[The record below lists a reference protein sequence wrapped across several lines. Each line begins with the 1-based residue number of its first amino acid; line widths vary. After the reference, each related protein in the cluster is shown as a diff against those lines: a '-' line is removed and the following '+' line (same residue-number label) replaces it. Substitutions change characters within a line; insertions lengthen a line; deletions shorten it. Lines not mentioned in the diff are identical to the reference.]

1 MVAAS
6 TRFRSGC
13 GTRTGPAIPD
23 IWDVPQCPP
32 VQVAETLD
40 AAGPDLAS
48 FIDTATARASSL
60 LGLDICVLSS
70 VDPAS
75 GLQTS
80 CDVVG
85 LPKDPARELRIFELE
100 WFSDD
105 PLRYHEL
112 AHSPIPAAAL
122 RLSADPTQVRRY
134 VEIFEPN
141 GGYDELRLSCIA
153 DGTWWAT
160 LSGYRAVGSGAFVQ
174 EEVDQAAR
182 LSKPLARGFRRAFL
196 HAAVQQPGD
205 LERPPGAFTIDR
217 EGHLV
222 TTTGT
227 AEAWLATV
235 DQDRLSTLNGALAVA
250 VDRDGAVTM
259 TTNGK
264 AGPLTFHATALK
276 GEYDGY
282 SVIIEYP
289 RPIHLT
295 PLIVAAYDLTPRE
308 RDVTELVL
316 EGLVTKQ
323 IARRL
328 GISAYTVQ
336 DHLKS
341 IFAKTDTATRGE
353 LCAAVYLRFYTS
365 PQRNGAS
372 PGPYGYFLFE

>member
-1 MVAAS
+1 MALV
-6 TRFRSGC
+6 R
-13 GTRTGPAIPD
+13 
-23 IWDVPQCPP
+23 
-32 VQVAETLD
+32 VAETLD
-40 AAGPDLAS
+40 TAGPDLES
-48 FIDTATARASSL
+48 FLDKSTAELSSF

-80 CDVVG
+80 CEVFG

-112 AHSPIPAAAL
+112 AQSPQPAAAL
-122 RLSADPTQVRRY
+122 RLSTDPARVRRY

-141 GGYDELRLSCIA
+141 GGYDELRLACIA
-153 DGTWWAT
+153 NGTWWAT
-160 LSGYRAVGSGAFVQ
+160 LSGYRRVGSRAFT
-174 EEVDQAAR
+174 ETEVDEAAR
-182 LSKPLARGFRRAFL
+182 LSAPLARGFRRAFL

-205 LERPPGAFTIDR
+205 MERPPGAFTIDR
-217 EGHLV
+217 EGRFV

-227 AEAWLATV
+227 AERWLDTV
-235 DQDRLSTLNGALAVA
+235 DRDRLSTLNRALAVGA
-250 VDRDGAVTM
+250 DRTGTTTM
-259 TTNGK
+259 TVNGQ
-264 AGPLTFHATALK
+264 AGPLTFHATPLK
-276 GEYDGY
+276 GEEDEY
-282 SVIIEYP
+282 SVIVEYP

-295 PLIVAAYDLTPRE
+295 SLVVAAYDLTPRE

-323 IARRL
+323 ISRRL
-328 GISAYTVQ
+328 EISQYTVQ

-341 IFAKTDTATRGE
+341 VFAKTDTATRGE
-353 LCAAVYLRFYTS
+353 LCAALYTRFYMN

-372 PGPYGYFLFE
+372 PGPYGYFLSE